1 MATLIKLLDTNIT
14 DIIFETQIVTRTDGY
29 CETCY
34 YEYDVLEGRIGFI
47 LDNGTEHILT
57 DFSDMDEF
65 KAADAVGITTTDMF
79 KVFLDREFLDLL
91 KKIKL
96 ENLNAVLA
104 ERMWNM
110 AETNHKKNLLRD
122 ALWEF
127 LKDKEELK
135 EYED

>member
-1 MATLIKLLDTNIT
+1 MGTLIKLLDADIT
-14 DIIFETQIVTRTDGY
+14 GIIFESHVSTRDDGL
-29 CETCY
+29 CITCS
-34 YEYDVLEGRIGFI
+34 YEYDVLEARIGFN
-47 LDNGTEHILT
+47 LANGEEHILL
-57 DFSDMDEF
+57 DISD
-65 KAADAVGITTTDMF
+65 ADALNTEQSVGITTTDMF
-79 KVFLDREFLDLL
+79 KVFLDRDFLDLL

>member
-1 MATLIKLLDTNIT
+1 MGTLIKLLDADIT
-14 DIIFETQIVTRTDGY
+14 GIIFESQVSTRDDRLCT
-29 CETCY
+29 TCS
-34 YEYDVLEGRIGFI
+34 YEYDVLEARIGFN
-47 LDNGTEHILT
+47 LANGEEHILL
-57 DFSDMDEF
+57 DISD
-65 KAADAVGITTTDMF
+65 ADALNTEQSVGITTTDMF
-79 KVFLDREFLDLL
+79 KVFLDRDFLDLL

-96 ENLNAVLA
+96 ENLSAVLA